1 MHQRIA
7 LCAVIVLAVSGCTS
21 QRTQPTLAVLLN
33 ANGTQSTA
41 TFSAFVVLQAADCA
55 SNMNFLLMFQRPP
68 IARSITLS
76 HAWVVGT
83 ANGVDSI
90 SKSLESRGMMGITV
104 HRATHTMTTALKML
118 GVHRTPLLIV
128 VDQGGAVRYVSG
140 SPTSPVEYVGLAQSL
155 SALTPHIP

>member
-1 MHQRIA
+1 MPQWI
-7 LCAVIVLAVSGCTS
+7 LPCAMFVLAVIGCTR

-33 ANGTQSTA
+33 ANGTQSTT
-41 TFSAFVVLQAADCA
+41 TFSAFVVLQSSDCA
-55 SNMNFLLMFQRPP
+55 SNMNFLLVLQRPA
-68 IARSITLS
+68 IARSITLT

-90 SKSLESRGMMGITV
+90 SKSLESRGMVGIPV
-104 HRATHTMTTALKML
+104 QRATHTMTNALKVL
-118 GVHRTPLLIV
+118 GVHRTPILVV
-128 VDQGGAVRYVSG
+128 VDHRGAVRFVSG